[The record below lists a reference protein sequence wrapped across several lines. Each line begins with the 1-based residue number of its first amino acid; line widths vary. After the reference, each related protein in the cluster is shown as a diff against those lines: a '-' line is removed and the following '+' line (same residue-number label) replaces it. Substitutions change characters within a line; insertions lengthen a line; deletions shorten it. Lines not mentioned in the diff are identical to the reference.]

1 MNKDDIMKNTAM
13 LTAKAVA
20 HYWETRAA
28 QRRRQEGLRRRR
40 PGDRPRPQTAHRS
53 ERSSAA

>member
-1 MNKDDIMKNTAM
+1 MKKDDFRGNTVV

-28 QRRRQEGLRRRR
+28 QRRRQE
-40 PGDRPRPQTAHRS
+40 
-53 ERSSAA
+53 EN

>member
-1 MNKDDIMKNTAM
+1 MKKNEIMKNTAI

-28 QRRRQEGLRRRR
+28 QRRRQKEN
-40 PGDRPRPQTAHRS
+40 
-53 ERSSAA
+53 

>member
-1 MNKDDIMKNTAM
+1 MKKDDIMKNTAM

-28 QRRRQEGLRRRR
+28 QRRRQEESGKADQGSRRIVHA
-40 PGDRPRPQTAHRS
+40 PL
-53 ERSSAA
+53 